1 MKKLFSL
8 LTLALLTMSAWAAT
22 DVTITFGE
30 LYSENTLLADV
41 SPITVDGV
49 SLSFSKGEGST
60 APQYYANG
68 SAARIY
74 KNNTMTVS
82 AAKAISKIVFT
93 YSGTGA
99 WTSTSAN
106 AGTYADGTWTGN
118 ANSIVFTNDNEGT
131 LQVRIIS
138 MVVTLEDSAAPT
150 VENPVFTPAS
160 GETFT
165 ESLTVTI
172 TSATAG
178 ANIVYTVNNGD
189 EISTPSPATVNLTET
204 ATIVAHASKDG
215 VNSGNVTATYTKVD
229 PSETTAS
236 IVFSDLYS
244 ENVLLADVSPI
255 TVGDL
260 TLSFAKGEGST
271 APQYYSNGTAARIY
285 KNNTMTVT
293 APAGKVITKIEFT
306 YSGTGTWTS
315 TSPNVGAYGNGV
327 WTGEANSIVFTN
339 DHTDNTQVR
348 IISMKVTYKD
358 GSGAPTV
365 AAPVF
370 DPASGHQFTGSLT
383 VTMTSATEGA
393 NIVYT
398 VNNGDEITA
407 PSPASVTI
415 DADATITAYAQKD
428 GVNSATVTATYT
440 LKPAAQQVEYLEIAA
455 DLANEVEFEFT
466 GNAVVTYQYNQY
478 LYIKDETGYGL
489 IYGNTNGGQNPKF
502 AVGTMLAPGWAA
514 KVSIYENLHEF
525 VSTTGLDSCGITTV
539 TPETITANQIPD
551 KLNALVKIEHVKK
564 VENGVATLIDG
575 TTVTLYKRFD
585 AALPTFDNADATI
598 TGIASVYG
606 TTYQIYF
613 ISAEGAVN
621 APVITP
627 ASCNFEESQVVTITA
642 DEGAAIK
649 YSTDE
654 QATWNDYSEPLTI
667 TATTTVYAKAVKDGQ
682 ESIVVSATYTKLEPV
697 TYTLVTDVAELADGD
712 KIILV
717 GYCDKEGDDNYGK
730 AYAMAAYR
738 PNNNNFAGVEVD
750 VVDNTVTTVLA
761 NVITLEANG
770 DNWNLKAA
778 EGYLYA
784 ASSDKNQMMV
794 EEAPDTVGNA
804 NALIYMATDSMSIS
818 FQGTNTRNFLRFNY
832 NNGTPLFSCYKVDS
846 NVQTPAYIFKAQ
858 SDTPAYQRGDVNM
871 DGNVDIN
878 DVTRLIDVV
887 LGKIVEY
894 DATAADCNTAVGDGN
909 IDINDVTILIN
920 RVLKG
925 VWD

>member
-8 LTLALLTMSAWAAT
+8 LTLALLTMSAWAGSTVTFDLTTGYDNGQEVASVNSG
-22 DVTITFGE
+22 DVTITFDKGSNTNPPKWYSTGNALRMYGGNTATVVSTGE
-30 LYSENTLLADV
+30 TISQ
-41 SPITVDGV
+41 ITFTFA
-49 SLSFSKGEGST
+49 SGEGT
-60 APQYYANG
+60 NE
-68 SAARIY
+68 ITC
-74 KNNTMTVS
+74 NTGT
-82 AAKAISKIVFT
+82 FT
-93 YSGTGA
+93 SP
-99 WTSTSAN
+99 
-106 AGTYADGTWTGN
+106 TWTGN
-118 ANSIVFTNDNEGT
+118 ASSVVFTISGT
-131 LQVRIIS
+131 SGHRRIAKIE
-138 MVVTLEDSAAPT
+138 VTLGEGGDT
-150 VENPVFTPAS
+150 PVDPDPETGSTIFKKVTNVDELVAGQKYILVNEEYNVGMGGIVTYGS
-160 GETFT
+160 NNVGEAISGLTISEGKVDINGTNVKMLTLGGETGAWTFNFDDNT
-165 ESLTVTI
+165 YISWTSGNTLTFASEVSDNAKWTIDGSFSLT
-172 TSATAG
+172 
-178 ANIVYTVNNGD
+178 N
-189 EISTPSPATVNLTET
+189 
-204 ATIVAHASKDG
+204 VADSNRRLQY
-215 VNSGNVTATYTKVD
+215 NSGSSTVTHRFACYTSNQKPVVLYVQTDNVT
-229 PSETTAS
+229 
-236 IVFSDLYS
+236 
-244 ENVLLADVSPI
+244 
-255 TVGDL
+255 
-260 TLSFAKGEGST
+260 
-271 APQYYSNGTAARIY
+271 
-285 KNNTMTVT
+285 
-293 APAGKVITKIEFT
+293 
-306 YSGTGTWTS
+306 
-315 TSPNVGAYGNGV
+315 
-327 WTGEANSIVFTN
+327 
-339 DHTDNTQVR
+339 
-348 IISMKVTYKD
+348 
-358 GSGAPTV
+358 PTV

-407 PSPASVTI
+407 ASPASVTI
-415 DADATITAYAQKD
+415 DTDATISAFAQKD
-428 GVNSATVTATYT
+428 GINSATVTATYT
-440 LKPAAQQVEYLEIAA
+440 LKPAAQQVEYLEVAA
-455 DLANEVEFEFT
+455 DLANNVEFEFT

-489 IYGNTNGGQNPKF
+489 IYGSTNGGQNPKF

-539 TPETITANQIPD
+539 TPETITADQIPD

-642 DEGAAIK
+642 GEGATIK

-697 TYTLVTDVAELADGD
+697 TYTLVTDVAQLAAGD

-717 GYCDKEGDDNYGK
+717 GYCNKEGDDNYGK
-730 AYAMAAYR
+730 AYAMGAYR
-738 PNNNNFAGVEVD
+738 PNNNNFASVEVS
-750 VVDNTVTTVLA
+750 VEDNTVTTVKA
-761 NVITLEANG
+761 NVITLETAAI
-770 DNWNLKAA
+770 DSLWNLKAA

-784 ASSDKNQMMV
+784 ASSEKNQMMV
-794 EEAPDTVGNA
+794 EETPDANGNA

-909 IDINDVTILIN
+909 IDINDVTALIN